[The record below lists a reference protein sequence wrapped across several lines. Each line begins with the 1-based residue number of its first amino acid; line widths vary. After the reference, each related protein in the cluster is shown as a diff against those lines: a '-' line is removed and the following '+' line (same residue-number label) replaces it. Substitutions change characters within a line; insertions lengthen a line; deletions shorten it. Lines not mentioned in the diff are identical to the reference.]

1 MAVKRVAQVA
11 SPPAKPLMIYDG
23 DCNFCKFWISRW
35 QRSTAGRVDYIASQD
50 PQVAKQ
56 FSELPREWFAEAV
69 QLIETDGR
77 VYSGAEAV
85 FRSLTYSPF
94 KELPLWTYEH
104 VPGVAPATEWAYH
117 FVAQRREG
125 FSFLTRLLWGR
136 EGALPTHSLVRWV
149 FLRLLGIIY
158 LIAFVSLGTQI
169 LGLAGS
175 NGIVPAGEFMESAR
189 LHFDHA
195 YAGLE
200 RYHELPTLCW
210 FSASDGFLRFLCVA
224 GAVLSVLLIAN
235 LAPALCLFLLWLIY
249 LSLTTVCGVFLGF
262 QWDALLLETGL
273 LAIFLAPLKLFS
285 WPATAAAPSRTVLWL
300 LRWLL
305 FRLMFESGAVKLLS
319 GDATWRKLTALNF
332 HYETQPLPTWIAWYA
347 HQLPAGI
354 QTACVF
360 IMFVIELVAPF
371 LILAPR
377 RLRFVGCWLLI
388 LLQVVILLTG
398 NYCFFNLLTI
408 ALCLLLL
415 DDALLAGL
423 VPARWRDRF
432 VPQQTR
438 FFTDKTAQPE
448 SGSNGK
454 ALAEIKVP
462 PASLS
467 APTARRRGWPG
478 WIIAPLTAVIMLVT
492 LTQLFGILLGSRSWP
507 ESLIALDVWISP
519 FRSVNSYG
527 LFAVM
532 TTTRREIII
541 EGSNDGQNWLPYEF
555 KYKPG
560 DPRRRP
566 QFVAPHQPRLDWQ
579 MWFAALGNYQE
590 NPWLVDFCARLLQGS
605 PEVLG
610 LMGRNPFPDAPPRYI
625 RGMLYIYHFSNFQ
638 ERRTQGIWWRRELV
652 GEYLPVISLRGNR

>member
-1 MAVKRVAQVA
+1 MTVKQAVRVA

-35 QRSTAGRVDYIASQD
+35 QRSTAGRVEYIASQD
-50 PQVAKQ
+50 PRVAKQ
-56 FSELPREWFAEAV
+56 FPELPSEWFTEAV
-69 QLIETDGR
+69 QFIETDGR

-85 FRSLTYSPF
+85 FRSLSYSPL
-94 KELPLWTYEH
+94 KEWPLWIYEH
-104 VPGVAPATEWAYH
+104 VPGVTPVTERAYH
-117 FVAQRREG
+117 FVARRREG
-125 FSFLTRLLWGR
+125 FSFLTRQLWGR

-169 LGLAGS
+169 LGLVGS
-175 NGIVPAGEFMESAR
+175 SGISPAGQFMESAR
-189 LHFDHA
+189 FHFNQAHA
-195 YAGLE
+195 GME

-210 FSASDGFLRFLCVA
+210 FSASDGFLRFLCGA
-224 GAVLSVLLIAN
+224 GAVLSILLISN
-235 LAPALCLFLLWLIY
+235 VAPALCLFLLWLIY

-273 LAIFLAPLKLFS
+273 LAIFLAPLQIFS
-285 WPATAAAPSRTVLWL
+285 WPATASPPSRTILWL

-319 GDATWRKLTALNF
+319 GDTTWRSLTALNF

-360 IMFVIELVAPF
+360 TMFVIELVAPF
-371 LILAPR
+371 LIFAPR
-377 RLRFVGCWLLI
+377 RLRFFGCWLLI
-388 LLQVVILLTG
+388 LLQVAILLTG

-408 ALCLLLL
+408 ALCVLLL
-415 DDALLAGL
+415 DDALLARL
-423 VPARWRDRF
+423 VSNRWRGRF
-432 VPQQTR
+432 VPEQTR
-438 FFTDKTAQPE
+438 FFTDKNAQPE
-448 SGSNGK
+448 SISNGK
-454 ALAEIKVP
+454 ALAEISVP
-462 PASLS
+462 PPSLS
-467 APTARRRGWPG
+467 TPEVRRHGWPG
-478 WIIAPLTAVIMLVT
+478 WIIVPLTAVIMLVT
-492 LTQLFGILLGSRSWP
+492 LAQLFGMLFASRAWP
-507 ESLIALDVWISP
+507 APLMALDEWISP

-541 EGSNDGQNWLPYEF
+541 EGSNDGRNWLAYEF

-560 DPRRRP
+560 DPKRRP

-579 MWFAALGNYQE
+579 MWFAALGNYQG

-610 LMGRNPFPDAPPRYI
+610 LLGHNPFPDAPPRYI
-625 RGMLYIYHFSNFQ
+625 RGVIYIYHFSNFQ
-638 ERRTQGIWWRRELV
+638 ERKTKGIWWRRELM
-652 GEYLPVISLRGNR
+652 GEYLPVISL